1 MQTQRVLELIEL
13 VAKMNEPDFAT
24 SLLISGDKITI
35 SAWAGAKKAG
45 FAPTFSFS
53 MKLEEEDI
61 ATFWQ
66 AEFRLRSHQTD
77 WELFKRLQ
85 GGGDDVT
92 ASLSEKQKQII
103 FLMFGAKNE
112 NRKYS

>member
-45 FAPTFSFS
+45 FALT
-53 MKLEEEDI
+53 
-61 ATFWQ
+61 ATQ
-66 AEFRLRSHQTD
+66 A
-77 WELFKRLQ
+77 
-85 GGGDDVT
+85 
-92 ASLSEKQKQII
+92 A
-103 FLMFGAKNE
+103 
-112 NRKYS
+112 